1 MSYNFRST
9 SYTGSKLDAEL
20 RKRGAATFG
29 DQTRKQTR
37 LQRFMNTEEN
47 REEKLD
53 RLQIVIEN
61 EQRKVMTRAEV
72 RAAEL
77 RGSHLFFD
85 ENGYIVNRR

>member
-9 SYTGSKLDAEL
+9 SYTGNKLDAEL

-37 LQRFMNTEEN
+37 LQRFMNTEE
-47 REEKLD
+47 KMD